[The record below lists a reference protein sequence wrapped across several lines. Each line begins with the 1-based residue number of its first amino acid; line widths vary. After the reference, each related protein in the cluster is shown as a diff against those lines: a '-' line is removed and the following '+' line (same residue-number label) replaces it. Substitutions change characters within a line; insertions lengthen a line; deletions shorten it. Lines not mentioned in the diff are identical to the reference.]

1 MNYEINAQGKKIGRV
16 ASEAAKILMG
26 KNRVDFARNK
36 FPTVK
41 VKILNASKADV
52 TNKKVATTKYKS
64 YSGYPGGL
72 KTRTMKKIAA
82 DHGGGVLSED
92 TLCRHGDGDEPETV
106 FSVVFTFKQGFLTV
120 ELASGNP
127 CKTEYQTVWKS

>member
-52 TNKKVATTKYKS
+52 TNKKNISTEYKS

-82 DHGGGVLSED
+82 D
-92 TLCRHGDGDEPETV
+92 
-106 FSVVFTFKQGFLTV
+106 KGFREIFRKAVYGMLPSNKLRRIMMQNLTV
-120 ELASGNP
+120 ED
-127 CKTEYQTVWKS
+127 